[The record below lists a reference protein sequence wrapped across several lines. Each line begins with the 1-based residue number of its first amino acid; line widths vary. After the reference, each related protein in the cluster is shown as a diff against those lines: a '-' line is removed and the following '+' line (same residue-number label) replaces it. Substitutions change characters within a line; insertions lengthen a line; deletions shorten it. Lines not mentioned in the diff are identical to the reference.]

1 MKRDKTEMS
10 RPLIYPDDAKYLKQ
24 VLGKEFDLVT
34 YADIVHQ
41 IVLNDQMKEKTL
53 TKQIE
58 NGNLNFELLKDD
70 VKKLQGKVDALTKQ
84 IKAMSLMQSA
94 LIELAGDY
102 MHRKEY
108 NLANPDYGYLARGT
122 GTDSGE

>member
-70 VKKLQGKVDALTKQ
+70 VKKLQC
-84 IKAMSLMQSA
+84 
-94 LIELAGDY
+94 
-102 MHRKEY
+102 
-108 NLANPDYGYLARGT
+108 
-122 GTDSGE
+122 